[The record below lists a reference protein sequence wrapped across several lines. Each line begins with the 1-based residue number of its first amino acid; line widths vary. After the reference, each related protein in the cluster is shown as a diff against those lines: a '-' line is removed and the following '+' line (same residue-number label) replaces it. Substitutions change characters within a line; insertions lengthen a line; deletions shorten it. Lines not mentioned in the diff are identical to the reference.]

1 MKKIRVLWTLVGLFV
16 VLMIV
21 QANIRTFRIYLPVSK
36 NILSI
41 DIKKEGHSHT
51 INDSKRIDE
60 IVEWSK
66 YIKPTKGF
74 KINEEVKLDRAHDV
88 VEIHIHSKTSK
99 LDQVWLYIYKK
110 GKRMYVEQPYN
121 GVYRLNKTQ
130 YERLNELI
138 KEA

>member
-16 VLMIV
+16 LLMIV
-21 QANIRTFRIYLPVSK
+21 QANIRTFRIYLPLSK

-41 DIKKEGHSHT
+41 DIKNEGHAFT
-51 INDSKRIDE
+51 INDSKRINE

-74 KINEEVKLDRAHDV
+74 KINEEVKLDRASDV

-99 LDQVWLYIYKK
+99 LDQPWLYVYKK
-110 GKRMYVEQPYN
+110 GKRMFIEQPYN
-121 GVYRLNKTQ
+121 GVYRLNKKQ
-130 YERLNELI
+130 YDHLNELI
-138 KEA
+138 RE